1 MSVLRKRFLQI
12 LEMERE
18 RNEALKEM
26 KDSIGFDIS
35 FSDDMI
41 FQNALDTFT
50 KEYTKELRESVLS
63 WMR

>member
-1 MSVLRKRFLQI
+1 MSLLRKRFLQI

-18 RNEALKEM
+18 RNEDLKEM

>member
-1 MSVLRKRFLQI
+1 
-12 LEMERE
+12 MERE

-35 FSDDMI
+35 FSDDMV

>member
-1 MSVLRKRFLQI
+1 MSLLRKSFLHI

-35 FSDDMI
+35 FSDDMV